1 MMFLFTKIKIWLMAV
16 GAGAAIFLTVYV
28 KGRRDASA
36 SLRAKQAND
45 FNRRLR
51 DAIEADTRGRER
63 IARGEL
69 LNDDGHKRPD

>member
-1 MMFLFTKIKIWLMAV
+1 MINQLKTWIMAL
-16 GAGAAIFLTVYV
+16 GAGVAIFMTVYL
-28 KGRRDASA
+28 KGRKDAST
-36 SLRAKQAND
+36 KQISD
-45 FNRRLR
+45 SNRRLR

>member
-1 MMFLFTKIKIWLMAV
+1 MFLIAKVKIWLMAV
-16 GAGAAIFLTVYV
+16 GAGIAIFMTVYL
-28 KGRRDASA
+28 KGRKDAST
-36 SLRAKQAND
+36 KQISD
-45 FNRRLR
+45 SNRRLR